1 MDDQELSDVDKTYNL
16 YTMAQLQALF
26 PQVDLTKLFQ
36 LTGLTQTDKIL
47 VQDPGRLTASAA
59 LFDPAKT
66 PDALEVLKAYAR
78 LNLAE
83 GFGPLLNQEF
93 TEAGDAF
100 NLAYLGQDLSLSLEE
115 TAFSYIQTVMSGYLG
130 QAYAQRYFSAKAKQ
144 NVEKMVR
151 DMLSVYRSRIQKLDW
166 MSETTKAKALKKL
179 DTMKLNLGYPDTWE
193 DEFEGV
199 DILPADRGGSFYS
212 NVVAMQQAGV
222 KALPELQKEGV
233 DKSAWPMSV
242 CSVNACYSPI
252 DNSITFPAAI
262 LQAPFYDVNASYEQN
277 LGRVGY
283 VIAHEITHA
292 FDNNGAKYDEN
303 GNAADWWTASDYA
316 AFQKLC
322 DRVTA
327 LYDGREAAPGI
338 TCNGALTLSE
348 NIADLGAVACVTEI
362 ESRQAKP
369 DYATL
374 YRSMAE
380 IWASSYG
387 REMRAYLAQI
397 DVHAPDK
404 LRGSLVLQNFSQFY
418 DAFGI
423 TEQDGMWLAPEERV
437 TIW

>member
-1 MDDQELSDVDKTYNL
+1 M
-16 YTMAQLQALF
+16 
-26 PQVDLTKLFQ
+26 
-36 LTGLTQTDKIL
+36 
-47 VQDPGRLTASAA
+47 
-59 LFDPAKT
+59 
-66 PDALEVLKAYAR
+66 
-78 LNLAE
+78 
-83 GFGPLLNQEF
+83 
-93 TEAGDAF
+93 
-100 NLAYLGQDLSLSLEE
+100 
-115 TAFSYIQTVMSGYLG
+115 
-130 QAYAQRYFSAKAKQ
+130 
-144 NVEKMVR
+144 
-151 DMLSVYRSRIQKLDW
+151 
-166 MSETTKAKALKKL
+166 
-179 DTMKLNLGYPDTWE
+179 
-193 DEFEGV
+193 
-199 DILPADRGGSFYS
+199 
-212 NVVAMQQAGV
+212 
-222 KALPELQKEGV
+222 
-233 DKSAWPMSV
+233 
-242 CSVNACYSPI
+242 
-252 DNSITFPAAI
+252 
-262 LQAPFYDVNASYEQN
+262 QAPFYDKDASREEN
-277 LGRVGY
+277 LGGIGF

-327 LYDGREAAPGI
+327 LYNGKESAPGI
-338 TCNGALTLSE
+338 PCNGALTLSE

-387 REMRAYLAQI
+387 REMRAYLAQV

-423 TEQDGMWLAPEERV
+423 TEQDAMWLAPQDRV